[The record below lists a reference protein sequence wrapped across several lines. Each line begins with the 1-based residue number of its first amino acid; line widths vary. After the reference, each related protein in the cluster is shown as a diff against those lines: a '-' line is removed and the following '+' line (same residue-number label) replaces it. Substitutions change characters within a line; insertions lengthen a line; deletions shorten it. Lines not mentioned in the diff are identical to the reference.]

1 MQVRLLGPV
10 DVTVDGQARAI
21 NGLRRTALVAAL
33 ALRAG
38 EVVSAD
44 LLTEL
49 IWDSRPP
56 PGAGQTLQSH
66 VSQLRRFLGEAAV
79 IRLVPPGYV
88 LDLPGDG
95 TDVGVAQ
102 RLIREG
108 TTASDAAE
116 GARVLR
122 EAIGLWRGLPLAE
135 LAGWRWFDEQAWW
148 LESLRAQA
156 TRALTEHR
164 LALGDHAALVA
175 ELRRMAREQPLDED
189 LRRQLMLALYRSGR
203 QAESLAAY
211 RELRSQLVTELGIEP
226 GADLRDL
233 EQAILRHDPVPG
245 LEAIRS
251 WRDRS
256 PAAADAPAAP
266 AGRGGFLWP
275 ATRDRRA
282 RRSARSAGARPYR
295 ARQRCAAHRRR
306 VGDGRSRQNHAGRA
320 LGTRGG

>member
-10 DVTVDGQARAI
+10 DVTIDGQARAV

-66 VSQLRRFLGEAAV
+66 VSQLRRFLGGAAV

-108 TTASDAAE
+108 TTA
-116 GARVLR
+116 
-122 EAIGLWRGLPLAE
+122 
-135 LAGWRWFDEQAWW
+135 
-148 LESLRAQA
+148 
-156 TRALTEHR
+156 
-164 LALGDHAALVA
+164 GDDH
-175 ELRRMAREQPLDED
+175 
-189 LRRQLMLALYRSGR
+189 
-203 QAESLAAY
+203 
-211 RELRSQLVTELGIEP
+211 
-226 GADLRDL
+226 
-233 EQAILRHDPVPG
+233 
-245 LEAIRS
+245 
-251 WRDRS
+251 
-256 PAAADAPAAP
+256 
-266 AGRGGFLWP
+266 
-275 ATRDRRA
+275 
-282 RRSARSAGARPYR
+282 
-295 ARQRCAAHRRR
+295 
-306 VGDGRSRQNHAGRA
+306 
-320 LGTRGG
+320 

>member
-21 NGLRRTALVAAL
+21 SGLRRTALAAAL

-38 EVVSAD
+38 DVVSAD

-122 EAIGLWRGLPLAE
+122 EAIGLWHGRFLEDIDKFDPL
-135 LAGWRWFDEQAWW
+135 FF
-148 LESLRAQA
+148 
-156 TRALTEHR
+156 H
-164 LALGDHAALVA
+164 
-175 ELRRMAREQPLDED
+175 
-189 LRRQLMLALYRSGR
+189 
-203 QAESLAAY
+203 
-211 RELRSQLVTELGIEP
+211 I
-226 GADLRDL
+226 
-233 EQAILRHDPVPG
+233 
-245 LEAIRS
+245 
-251 WRDRS
+251 S
-256 PAAADAPAAP
+256 PRAAAIMDPQARLFLEIAYATIEDAGYTPASLTP
-266 AGRGGFLWP
+266 HHKVGVFVGVMNSTY
-275 ATRDRRA
+275 TR
-282 RRSARSAGARPYR
+282 YT
-295 ARQRCAAHRRR
+295 
-306 VGDGRSRQNHAGRA
+306 NF
-320 LGTRGG
+320 